1 MSKMILCNVQDVQH
15 VLDTLPIAY
24 YLKIKTLSVEL
35 SETAETSFIDLATQK
50 VTIAMNNLT
59 AIASKHNGYLTESN
73 VRGLL
78 YHELSHALRTPLRVS
93 DFFTYKR
100 LVDHEVFNILEDER
114 IETLG
119 QGTFLDTD
127 FKANLKEIVDYNPHP
142 TTWREYLFNV
152 ARFRQTGGHPEL
164 ITLLLKVIRATAEIN
179 ALAESTKL
187 SGLLE
192 LFYVFAKTV
201 KTTFEQDRKNINQQL
216 KKAQPDTPEQ
226 TSAEAKSIEDEIDQE
241 KNEQLEKVCEE
252 WRDQLLKTALYAGKG
267 GLELYDPNTKLYVD
281 FVRII
286 SKQKGFGN
294 ASTPSMSGYHGK
306 FDPRLRMKDFSGEK
320 KYWRHSTNNGDQSH
334 QKQKLTLNIFLDN
347 SFSFVKNDYA
357 VNIILATLKSLEQKR
372 DDFKFNLVKIDA
384 EQGGIHL
391 LQGDSRVSVST
402 SYTSFTEEALAKVA
416 KQIVTPETFNIV
428 LFDGSIGTDCWE
440 IIAKYLDSYKTS
452 IIAENSNKNDID
464 KCISKS
470 RVMYENRNY
479 ASALSNNVCT
489 AIECLF

>member
-35 SETAETSFIDLATQK
+35 SETSETSYIDLVTQK

-59 AIASKHNGYLTESN
+59 PIANKHNGYLTESN
-73 VRGLL
+73 IRGLL
-78 YHELSHALRTPLRVS
+78 YHELSHALRTPKQVCDHL
-93 DFFTYKR
+93 TYKR

-164 ITLLLKVIRATAEIN
+164 ITLLLKIIKATAEIN
-179 ALAESTKL
+179 ALAYTSDTL
-187 SGLLE
+187 NLLKS
-192 LFYVFAKTV
+192 FYRFAEAV

-226 TSAEAKSIEDEIDQE
+226 TSAEAKSIENEIEQE
-241 KNEQLEKVCEE
+241 KGEQLERVCDE
-252 WRDQLLKTALYAGKG
+252 WRDQLLKTALYSGKCS
-267 GLELYDPNTKLYVD
+267 LNTFDPNTKLYVD
-281 FVRII
+281 FVKII
-286 SKQKGFGN
+286 SKQRGFGN

-306 FDPRLRMKDFSGEK
+306 FDPRLKMKDFSGEK
-320 KYWRHSTNNGDQSH
+320 KYWRHSTDNGNQSH
-334 QKQKLTLNIFLDN
+334 QKQILTLNIFLDN
-347 SFSFVKNDYA
+347 SGSFSNNDCA
-357 VNIILATLKSLEQKR
+357 VNVILATLNSLEQKR
-372 DDFKFNLVKIDA
+372 DDFKFNLVKIDS
-384 EQGGIHL
+384 EQDGIHL
-391 LQGDSRVSVST
+391 LQGDNRISNSDLG
-402 SYTSFTEEALAKVA
+402 TSFKEEALAKVV

-428 LFDGSIGTDCWE
+428 LFDGAIEESNWE
-440 IIAKYLDSYKTS
+440 SIAKYLDSHKTS
-452 IIAENSNKNDID
+452 IIAESSNKGAID
-464 KCISKS
+464 KYISKS
-470 RVMYENRNY
+470 RVMYENCNY
-479 ASALSNNVCT
+479 ASALSKNVCT

>member
-127 FKANLKEIVDYNPHP
+127 FKANLKEIVDYNPYP